1 MEKSFI
7 NEKVININELEILYY
22 RFGGHLDGLWCK
34 YVPDIFFFSVLLF
47 FGTFI
52 LATKLKQFKL
62 SPFLPTKV
70 YLWKV
75 IQEEMPYQNS
85 RTIT

>member
-1 MEKSFI
+1 M
-7 NEKVININELEILYY
+7 LYY

-70 YLWKV
+70 CFWKI
-75 IQEEMPYQNS
+75 IQKEMPY
-85 RTIT
+85 

>member
-1 MEKSFI
+1 MI
-7 NEKVININELEILYY
+7 YCYCLEFSYF
-22 RFGGHLDGLWCK
+22 RFGGHLSGLWCK

-62 SPFLPTKV
+62 TPFLPTKV
-70 YLWKV
+70 SNNYRYFSIK
-75 IQEEMPYQNS
+75 IQKYVKCQNIFQRS
-85 RTIT
+85 DQ

>member
-1 MEKSFI
+1 MVNHTMFDIS
-7 NEKVININELEILYY
+7 
-22 RFGGHLDGLWCK
+22 RFGGHLSGLWCD

-70 YLWKV
+70 CKTSYK
-75 IQEEMPYQNS
+75 YTQNDN
-85 RTIT
+85 

>member
-1 MEKSFI
+1 MCYNS
-7 NEKVININELEILYY
+7 
-22 RFGGHLDGLWCK
+22 RFGGHLSGLWCD

-70 YLWKV
+70 FKQDRKKS
-75 IQEEMPYQNS
+75 I
-85 RTIT
+85 